1 MMIGCIMQHGAAV
14 GPMLLYVLRSQE
26 GDIGA
31 SKIVE
36 FWMLDTAI
44 DAAVPREVQSG

>member
-36 FWMLDTAI
+36 FWRLYTVGSV
-44 DAAVPREVQSG
+44 VPGVQSG

>member
-36 FWMLDTAI
+36 FWRLDTVGSV
-44 DAAVPREVQSG
+44 VPGVQSG